1 MLQKNMACHILF
13 IHFFL
18 QQVVLCYIFIA
29 DSSNMFY
36 KKEKYFLHDG
46 KYSVN
51 SNMLDKVV
59 ATNLSNCIE
68 ICDLYHSDCAAI
80 NVFQFSN
87 GYKCE
92 FLANSS
98 DMNELIQNGNS
109 THLSKSRVIFYFY
122 RFSYRYFPRRK
133 SIKTQKCLVFLLRK
147 KTSFISSCFFRALV
161 IPI

>member
-18 QQVVLCYIFIA
+18 QQVVLCYIFIT

-109 THLSKSRVIFYFY
+109 THLSKSRVIF
-122 RFSYRYFPRRK
+122 
-133 SIKTQKCLVFLLRK
+133 LLLPF
-147 KTSFISSCFFRALV
+147 FISLFSTKKIYKDPKMFSFSAEKKN
-161 IPI
+161 IFH